1 MAIYAPPP
9 QPFSCAI
16 CHAPQMQNLWEKH
29 LGADSPIPPL
39 CRRCERD
46 WGKAVP
52 PGCWHDRNRDRRMIR
67 QISALAEVIL
77 ATAYCHQNGHRG
89 PYEQRT

>member
-9 QPFSCAI
+9 APFDCAI
-16 CHAPQMQNLWEKH
+16 CLKPQMTSPWDKY
-29 LGADSPIPPL
+29 LGADSCIPPL

-52 PGCWHDRNRDRRMIR
+52 PGGWQDRNRDRRIIR
-67 QISALAEVIL
+67 QVSALAEVL
-77 ATAYCHQNGHRG
+77 SATAYCKQNGHRG
-89 PYEQRT
+89 PHE